1 MSYIKPINHH
11 PRLEKNKL
19 GLTRR
24 DYEGAISTLCAGCGH
39 DSISACIIEA
49 CFQLNIEAYKVA
61 KLSGIGC
68 SSKAPAYFLNQ
79 SHGFNSVHGRMP
91 SVATGAN
98 CANGD
103 LLYLGISGD
112 GDSASIGIGQFI
124 HAIRRQINMVYFVEN
139 NGTYG
144 LTKGQFSATND
155 LESKNKYGED
165 NLFKPIDL
173 ASMAIQLGASY
184 VARSFSGDR
193 DQLIPLIECVVR
205 NFAAG
210 SICKRLGL
218 EEGMKMEPPIFEFFY
233 KDDDLGDP
241 LINDCHI
248 TAFGWA
254 KENDIEIMKD
264 LTLKTNSI
272 LVSLFDAA
280 DLILVDFKIEFGL
293 SDGKIF
299 LGDEFTPDGCRV
311 WDKETKKKLD
321 KDRFRLG
328 LGDVVESYQEIAHRL
343 GIDLT

>member
-1 MSYIKPINHH
+1 MLEKKELLKTGKAKSLYITEDPAKLVMEYKDDTSAFDGKKIEQIAGKGTVNNRFNSHIMEHLKDKDVPNHH
-11 PRLEKNKL
+11 LEVSSPN
-19 GLTRR
+19 
-24 DYEGAISTLCAGCGH
+24 E
-39 DSISACIIEA
+39 SIVMSLDM
-49 CFQLNIEAYKVA
+49 F
-61 KLSGIGC
+61 
-68 SSKAPAYFLNQ
+68 P
-79 SHGFNSVHGRMP
+79 
-91 SVATGAN
+91 
-98 CANGD
+98 
-103 LLYLGISGD
+103 
-112 GDSASIGIGQFI
+112 
-124 HAIRRQINMVYFVEN
+124 
-139 NGTYG
+139 
-144 LTKGQFSATND
+144 
-155 LESKNKYGED
+155 
-165 NLFKPIDL
+165 
-173 ASMAIQLGASY
+173 
-184 VARSFSGDR
+184 
-193 DQLIPLIECVVR
+193 IECVVR

-254 KENDIEIMKD
+254 KESDIEIMKD

-272 LVSLFDAA
+272 LVSLFDEA

-293 SDGKIF
+293 SDGKIY

>member
-1 MSYIKPINHH
+1 MLEKKELLKTGKAKSLYITEDPAKLVMEYKDDTSAFDGKKIEQIVGKGIVNNRFNSHIMEHLKDNDVPNHH
-11 PRLEKNKL
+11 LEVSNPN
-19 GLTRR
+19 
-24 DYEGAISTLCAGCGH
+24 E
-39 DSISACIIEA
+39 SIVMSLDM
-49 CFQLNIEAYKVA
+49 F
-61 KLSGIGC
+61 
-68 SSKAPAYFLNQ
+68 P
-79 SHGFNSVHGRMP
+79 
-91 SVATGAN
+91 
-98 CANGD
+98 
-103 LLYLGISGD
+103 
-112 GDSASIGIGQFI
+112 
-124 HAIRRQINMVYFVEN
+124 
-139 NGTYG
+139 
-144 LTKGQFSATND
+144 
-155 LESKNKYGED
+155 
-165 NLFKPIDL
+165 
-173 ASMAIQLGASY
+173 
-184 VARSFSGDR
+184 
-193 DQLIPLIECVVR
+193 IECVVR

-254 KENDIEIMKD
+254 KESDIEIMKD

-272 LVSLFDAA
+272 LVSLFDEA

-293 SDGKIF
+293 SDGKIY

-343 GIDLT
+343 GIELT

>member
-1 MSYIKPINHH
+1 MLKKQELLKTGKAKSLYITEDPAKLVMEYKDDTSAFDGKKIEQIAGKGTVNNRFNSHIMEHLKDKDVPNHH
-11 PRLEKNKL
+11 LEVSSPN
-19 GLTRR
+19 
-24 DYEGAISTLCAGCGH
+24 E
-39 DSISACIIEA
+39 SIVMSLDM
-49 CFQLNIEAYKVA
+49 F
-61 KLSGIGC
+61 
-68 SSKAPAYFLNQ
+68 P
-79 SHGFNSVHGRMP
+79 
-91 SVATGAN
+91 
-98 CANGD
+98 
-103 LLYLGISGD
+103 
-112 GDSASIGIGQFI
+112 
-124 HAIRRQINMVYFVEN
+124 
-139 NGTYG
+139 
-144 LTKGQFSATND
+144 
-155 LESKNKYGED
+155 
-165 NLFKPIDL
+165 
-173 ASMAIQLGASY
+173 
-184 VARSFSGDR
+184 
-193 DQLIPLIECVVR
+193 IECVVR

-254 KENDIEIMKD
+254 KESDIEIMKD

-272 LVSLFDAA
+272 LVSLFDEA

-293 SDGKIF
+293 SDGKIY

>member
-1 MSYIKPINHH
+1 MLEKKELLKTGKAKSLYITEDPAKLVMEYKDDTSAFDGKKIEQIAGKGTVNNRFNSHIMEHLKENDVPNHH
-11 PRLEKNKL
+11 LKVSSPNE
-19 GLTRR
+19 
-24 DYEGAISTLCAGCGH
+24 
-39 DSISACIIEA
+39 SIVMSLDM
-49 CFQLNIEAYKVA
+49 F
-61 KLSGIGC
+61 
-68 SSKAPAYFLNQ
+68 P
-79 SHGFNSVHGRMP
+79 
-91 SVATGAN
+91 
-98 CANGD
+98 
-103 LLYLGISGD
+103 
-112 GDSASIGIGQFI
+112 
-124 HAIRRQINMVYFVEN
+124 
-139 NGTYG
+139 
-144 LTKGQFSATND
+144 
-155 LESKNKYGED
+155 
-165 NLFKPIDL
+165 
-173 ASMAIQLGASY
+173 
-184 VARSFSGDR
+184 
-193 DQLIPLIECVVR
+193 IECVVR

-254 KENDIEIMKD
+254 KESDIEIMKD

-272 LVSLFDAA
+272 LVSLFDEA

-293 SDGKIF
+293 SDGKIY

-343 GIDLT
+343 GIDLS

>member
-1 MSYIKPINHH
+1 MLEKKELLKTGKAKSLYITEDPAKLVMEYKDDTSAFDGKKIEQIAGKGTVNNRFNSHIMEHLKNKDVPNHH
-11 PRLEKNKL
+11 LEVSSPN
-19 GLTRR
+19 
-24 DYEGAISTLCAGCGH
+24 E
-39 DSISACIIEA
+39 SIVMSLDM
-49 CFQLNIEAYKVA
+49 F
-61 KLSGIGC
+61 
-68 SSKAPAYFLNQ
+68 P
-79 SHGFNSVHGRMP
+79 
-91 SVATGAN
+91 
-98 CANGD
+98 
-103 LLYLGISGD
+103 
-112 GDSASIGIGQFI
+112 
-124 HAIRRQINMVYFVEN
+124 
-139 NGTYG
+139 
-144 LTKGQFSATND
+144 
-155 LESKNKYGED
+155 
-165 NLFKPIDL
+165 
-173 ASMAIQLGASY
+173 
-184 VARSFSGDR
+184 
-193 DQLIPLIECVVR
+193 IECVVR

-254 KENDIEIMKD
+254 KESDIEIMKD

-272 LVSLFDAA
+272 LVSLFDEA

-293 SDGKIF
+293 SDGKIY

-343 GIDLT
+343 GIELT

>member
-1 MSYIKPINHH
+1 MLEKKELLKTGKAKSLYITGDPEKLVMEYKDDTSAFDGKKIEQIAGKGTVNNRFNSHIMEHLKDNDVPNHH
-11 PRLEKNKL
+11 LEVSSPN
-19 GLTRR
+19 
-24 DYEGAISTLCAGCGH
+24 E
-39 DSISACIIEA
+39 SIVMSLDM
-49 CFQLNIEAYKVA
+49 F
-61 KLSGIGC
+61 
-68 SSKAPAYFLNQ
+68 P
-79 SHGFNSVHGRMP
+79 
-91 SVATGAN
+91 
-98 CANGD
+98 
-103 LLYLGISGD
+103 
-112 GDSASIGIGQFI
+112 
-124 HAIRRQINMVYFVEN
+124 
-139 NGTYG
+139 
-144 LTKGQFSATND
+144 
-155 LESKNKYGED
+155 
-165 NLFKPIDL
+165 
-173 ASMAIQLGASY
+173 
-184 VARSFSGDR
+184 
-193 DQLIPLIECVVR
+193 IECVVR

-254 KENDIEIMKD
+254 KESDIEIMKD

-272 LVSLFDAA
+272 LVSLFDEA

-293 SDGKIF
+293 SDGKIY

-343 GIDLT
+343 GIELT